1 MRRGILSDEA
11 IKRMYPEHFPLD
23 FRMHQILYEDGT
35 DVAKHKLLGIKRPKT
50 AHQHLKTKPRYPVH
64 DLFLHSQAVAPLN
77 PNVKSSIGAYRR
89 AIGDAL
95 EREGA
100 PFPTQHP
107 PGAFQ
112 VSKAPAIRSGGRQ
125 AYVQRF
131 DEQYGDVLAIA
142 RVDPRAKIFIELAG
156 LSPYEYIPRVK
167 TTSRVRI
174 TAGGIRHDLMEQ
186 ANTLSEEQLQSIE
199 GSFRLSEEIAHQGL
213 ATATPTFSQRLQ
225 SFGSSLLSPDTTPNR
240 NLFDRE

>member
-1 MRRGILSDEA
+1 M
-11 IKRMYPEHFPLD
+11 
-23 FRMHQILYEDGT
+23 YEDGV
-35 DVAKHKLLGIKRPKT
+35 DVPKHRLSGIKRPKT

-64 DLFLHSQAVAPLN
+64 DLFLHSQAIAPLN
-77 PNVKSSIGAYRR
+77 PSVKSSVGAYRR

-100 PFPTQHP
+100 PFPHP
-107 PGAFQ
+107 SAAFQ

-156 LSPYEYIPRVK
+156 LSPYDYIPRIK
-167 TTSRVRI
+167 TTSRVHI
-174 TAGGIRHDLMEQ
+174 TAGGIRHDLLEQ
-186 ANTLSEEQLQSIE
+186 AHTLSEDQLQNIE
-199 GSFRLSEEIAHQGL
+199 GSFRLSEAVSYTHL
-213 ATATPTFSQRLQ
+213 TLPTILRV
-225 SFGSSLLSPDTTPNR
+225 
-240 NLFDRE
+240 